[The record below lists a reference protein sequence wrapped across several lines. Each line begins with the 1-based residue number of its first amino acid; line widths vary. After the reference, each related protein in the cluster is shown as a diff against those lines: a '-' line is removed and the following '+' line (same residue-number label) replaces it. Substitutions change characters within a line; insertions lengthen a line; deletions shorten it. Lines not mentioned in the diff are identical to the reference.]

1 MITLSLK
8 RLCSVYFVELLAMYV
23 TYDFKIMQVT
33 RSSVFCVVF
42 CFFGKQIGNRT
53 LKNVLH
59 FLLEQVK
66 PEILML

>member
-1 MITLSLK
+1 
-8 RLCSVYFVELLAMYV
+8 MYV

-33 RSSVFCVVF
+33 QSSVFCVAKRYTFV
-42 CFFGKQIGNRT
+42 FFGKQIGNRT

>member
-1 MITLSLK
+1 
-8 RLCSVYFVELLAMYV
+8 MYV
-23 TYDFKIMQVT
+23 TYDFKIMQMT
-33 RSSVFCVVF
+33 PSSVSCVAF

-66 PEILML
+66 PEILMP